1 MMLSQSAKKY
11 RPTLDPLESRQV
23 LSRLGMGA
31 LARAEL
37 AMVAETRARPPAE
50 VRPAQL
56 TAPAFIRGRLA
67 PPAVARPSAAPGAAA
82 AVHTGFLTGLGFAPQ
97 QIRPSVVVTQNT
109 GSSVNGG
116 VSNVPAFNP
125 VYSLGHTNTTIS
137 WLTSDNG
144 LGVPPAGP
152 NLAMN
157 PTGVDQTAND
167 LAMPGV
173 TPATTG
179 SFQAPGVGFGY
190 NNGFLADDG
199 NGIPYSFY
207 NGLGVDTGVGF
218 SNGIAFY
225 NGLGFF
231 NGLGSNNGFGFI
243 NGFGNPFV
251 YNNGIGDL
259 APTRSGST
267 AGALR

>member
-1 MMLSQSAKKY
+1 MLRKSAQKH

-23 LSRLGMGA
+23 LSRLGVGA

-37 AMVAETRARPPAE
+37 AMAAEMRARPPAE
-50 VRPAQL
+50 MRPAE
-56 TAPAFIRGRLA
+56 PAAQAFLRGRLA
-67 PPAVARPSAAPGAAA
+67 APAVARPPAIPAAA
-82 AVHTGFLTGLGFAPQ
+82 SAIHTGFLTGLGFAPQ
-97 QIRPSVVVTQNT
+97 QLRPTVVVTQNT

-137 WLTSDNG
+137 WLTTDNG
-144 LGVPPAGP
+144 LGSPPAGP
-152 NLAMN
+152 SLPMN

-167 LAMPGV
+167 LSMPGA
-173 TPATTG
+173 TPMTAG
-179 SFQAPGVGFGY
+179 SFQTPGVGFGY

-199 NGIPYSFY
+199 DGIPYSFY
-207 NGLGVDTGVGF
+207 NGLGVDTGIGF
-218 SNGIAFY
+218 NNGIAFY